1 MRTEDLPIIP
11 EDMNLGKA
19 IIDVSKGK
27 LGMGVSLDNDNRVI
41 GLITDGDIRR
51 AMEKWQARFFDHTVS
66 EIMTRT
72 PKIVSPTTKVTE
84 IQRVMHQYK
93 IHSVLVCDKEKHLLG
108 IVDSYAASLL
118 NQ

>member
-1 MRTEDLPIIP
+1 
-11 EDMNLGKA
+11 
-19 IIDVSKGK
+19 
-27 LGMGVSLDNDNRVI
+27 
-41 GLITDGDIRR
+41 
-51 AMEKWQARFFDHTVS
+51 
-66 EIMTRT
+66 MTRT
-72 PKIVSPTTKVTE
+72 PKIVSPSTKVTE

>member
-1 MRTEDLPIIP
+1 
-11 EDMNLGKA
+11 
-19 IIDVSKGK
+19 
-27 LGMGVSLDNDNRVI
+27 MGVSLDSDNRVI

-72 PKIVSPTTKVTE
+72 PKIVSPSTKVTE

-108 IVDSYAASLL
+108 IVDSPGSTRVGDHNNSFSINYLYHFERIFL
-118 NQ
+118 

>member
-19 IIDVSKGK
+19 IINVSKGL
-27 LGMGVSLDNDNRVI
+27 LGMGVSLDSDNRVV

-72 PKIVSPTTKVTE
+72 PKIVSPSTKITE

-93 IHSVLVCDKEKHLLG
+93 IHSVLVCDKGKHLLG